1 MPRGAKYGG
10 RTKGTP
16 NKKTV
21 EAISRAEKI
30 LQLIEAEYFEEDIKA
45 ISSAQR
51 ITLYSDMLEYVA
63 PKLSRAE
70 ITGKMKTTIRIIEG
84 AE

>member
-1 MPRGAKYGG
+1 MPKGAKYGG

-16 NKKTV
+16 NKKTA
-21 EAISRAEKI
+21 EALGRAERI
-30 LQLIEAEYFEEDIKA
+30 LQLLEDEYFEQDIKA

-63 PKLSRAE
+63 PKLSRTE
-70 ITGKMKTTIRIIEG
+70 VTGKIKTTIKIIE
-84 AE
+84 ESE